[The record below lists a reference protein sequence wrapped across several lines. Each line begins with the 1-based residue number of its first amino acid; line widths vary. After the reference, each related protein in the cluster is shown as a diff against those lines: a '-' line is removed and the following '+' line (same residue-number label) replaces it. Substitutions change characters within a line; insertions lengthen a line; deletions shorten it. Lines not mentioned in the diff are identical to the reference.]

1 MKPYRR
7 KTEIKNDCAMES
19 TLNVLSG
26 KWKLGIL
33 SRMFNGEP
41 VRPSQLLKESPDT
54 TRKVLLQQ
62 LKELETAG
70 IISKTTYAEVPPRVE
85 YRLTSLGATLK
96 PVLQALNDWGVQYN
110 QLQAQKE
117 LLQQVE

>member
-1 MKPYRR
+1 
-7 KTEIKNDCAMES
+7 MES

>member
-1 MKPYRR
+1 MKSYQR
-7 KTEIKNDCAMES
+7 KIPVKNDCAIES
-19 TLNVLSG
+19 TMNVLSG

-33 SRMFNGEP
+33 SRMLNGAP

-70 IISKTTYAEVPPRVE
+70 LIRKTIYAEVPPRAE
-85 YRLTSLGATLK
+85 YTL
-96 PVLQALNDWGVQYN
+96 
-110 QLQAQKE
+110 QKWE
-117 LLQQVE
+117 KA

>member
-1 MKPYRR
+1 
-7 KTEIKNDCAMES
+7 MES
-19 TLNVLSG
+19 TMNVLSG

-33 SRMFNGEP
+33 SRMLNGEP

-70 IISKTTYAEVPPRVE
+70 LIRKTIYAEVPPRTE
-85 YRLTSLGATLK
+85 YTLTETGESLR
-96 PVLQALNDWGVQYN
+96 PVLNALHTWGEMYN
-110 QLQAQKE
+110 HIMSQR
-117 LLQQVE
+117 